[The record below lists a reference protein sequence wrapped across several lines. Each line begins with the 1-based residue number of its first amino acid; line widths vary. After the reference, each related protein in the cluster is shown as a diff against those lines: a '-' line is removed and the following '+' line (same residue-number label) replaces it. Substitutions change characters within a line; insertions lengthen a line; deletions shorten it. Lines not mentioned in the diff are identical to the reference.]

1 MTKPATERRIGV
13 RSRVSIIRDALF
25 KFLRFIEHHVSG
37 FHGPVLAFLLI
48 GLLGASAVAF
58 FAFWAR
64 VVMRGTT
71 TAFDD
76 TVLRWFAA
84 HRTPH
89 LNSIMLQITSLG
101 NPTTILVLLSVSCLF
116 LWLTQHR
123 YSVYLLLIGILGGTF
138 INTGL
143 KLIFHRDRP
152 SIVEWVTQVSSE
164 SFPSGHAMM
173 SLIAYGSV
181 AYLVGRLEP
190 SRLMR
195 IITWILAVII
205 ILAIGTSRVY
215 LGVHYPSDVIAGY
228 VGGLAW
234 LSFVTSGITAM
245 QYFSARKPEVEQV
258 EKDLYAEPER
268 ASGVRT

>member
-1 MTKPATERRIGV
+1 MTNPGSERRIQP
-13 RSRVSIIRDALF
+13 RSRVHIARDALF
-25 KFLRFIEHHVSG
+25 KFLRLIARHVKG

-64 VVMRGTT
+64 VVTRGMTT
-71 TAFDD
+71 PLDEF
-76 TVLRWFAA
+76 VLRWFAA
-84 HRTPH
+84 HRTPL
-89 LNSIMLQITSLG
+89 LNSIMVQVTSLG
-101 NPTTILVLLSVSCLF
+101 NPTTLLVLLAVSSLF

-123 YSVYLLLIGILGGTF
+123 YSVYLLLIGILGGTI
-138 INTGL
+138 INTAL
-143 KLIFHRDRP
+143 KFFFHRQRP
-152 SIVEWVTQVSSE
+152 SVVQWVTQVSSQ

-173 SLIAYGSV
+173 SLIAYGSI

-190 SRLMR
+190 TRAMR
-195 IITWILAVII
+195 VTTWVFTVII
-205 ILAIGTSRVY
+205 ILAIGISRVY

-245 QYFSARKPEVEQV
+245 QYFSSRKPEVEQM
-258 EKDLYAEPER
+258 EKDLHAEPER
-268 ASGVRT
+268 ALGVRQ